1 MWFKRDLRL
10 HDNYALARA
19 LQSGLPVIPLYVF
32 DKDVLKGEDVDVRH
46 TRFIYESLT
55 DINNQLSLFQKR
67 VHFCYGKSIDVFK
80 WIMAKYTVAAVYSH
94 QETGNAITFTRDREM
109 AKLFHGEQLSWIEEK
124 QLPIKRRLKN
134 RAGWVAEFDR
144 FMADAQL
151 IIGEERWK
159 DLHNDEELDR
169 EFAVPEALEEEL
181 EKPNAAF
188 QPGGESNGWRYFESF
203 LRKRSKNYSRHL
215 SKPGLSR
222 QSCSRLSPYIAYG
235 CLSVRMVYQYTEQH
249 IIDNPATKF
258 ALGNFLTRLRWQSHF
273 IQKFEQECAMEN
285 RPVNRAYVYDE
296 SARNED
302 WITAWKTG
310 HTGYPLVDACMRCVA
325 ATGWINFRM
334 RAMVVSFFVHNLNQH
349 WKVAALH
356 LAKQFLDYEPGIHYP
371 QIQMQA
377 AITGTHTLR
386 MYNVVK
392 QSFDQDANGEF
403 IRKWVPELAALPA
416 PLIHEPWTLT
426 AAEEAEYNFIPG
438 NTYPLPLV
446 NHETSL
452 REAKQ
457 RLSKIRASDTYKKEA
472 RRITKKLSN
481 PVTETGEE
489 GEEKTSH
496 TKPIQ
501 HDLFSQ

>member
-19 LQSGLPVIPLYVF
+19 LQSEIAVLPIYIIDPDLIEA
-32 DKDVLKGEDVDVRH
+32 EDADIRH
-46 TRFIYESLT
+46 HRFIYESIA
-55 DINNQLSLFQKR
+55 DINRQLEKYQKR
-67 VHFCYGKSIDVFK
+67 VYFCCGKTANVFG
-80 WIMAKYTVAAVYSH
+80 WILKRYNVVAVYSH
-94 QETGNAITFTRDREM
+94 QETGNALSFARDREIT
-109 AKLFHGEQLSWIEEK
+109 KLFHGEQLPWIEER
-124 QLPIKRRLKN
+124 QLPITRKLKN
-134 RAGWVAEFDR
+134 RNGWIEAFDT

-151 IIGEERWK
+151 IIGEGRWK
-159 DLHNDEELDR
+159 DIIVDEEI
-169 EFAVPEALEEEL
+169 EETFAIPDEL
-181 EKPNAAF
+181 IRQLKSINPMF
-188 QPGGESNGWRYFESF
+188 QPGGESYGWRYFESF
-203 LRKRSKNYSRHL
+203 LRTRSRNYSRHL

-235 CLSVRMVYQYTEQH
+235 CLSVRMVYQYTQQH
-249 IIDNPATKF
+249 IIDNPTTKF

-273 IQKFEQECAMEN
+273 IQKFEQECEMEN
-285 RPVNRAYVYDE
+285 RPVNRAYVYDDV
-296 SARNED
+296 ARNEA
-302 WITAWKTG
+302 WITAWQNG
-310 HTGYPLVDACMRCVA
+310 QTGYPLVDACMRCVC

-349 WKVAALH
+349 WKDAAIF
-356 LAKQFLDYEPGIHYP
+356 LARQFLDYEPGIHYP

-392 QSFDQDANGEF
+392 QSLEQDDDGAF

-416 PLIHEPWTLT
+416 QLIHEPWKLT
-426 AAEEAEYNFIPG
+426 EIEQKEYNFIPG

-446 NHETSL
+446 NHETTL

-457 RLSKIRASDTYKKEA
+457 RLTAIRAIVNYKNEA
-472 RRITKKLSN
+472 RRITRKLSN
-481 PVTETGEE
+481 PVEETGEE
-489 GEEKTSH
+489 HTQNQPH

-501 HDLFSQ
+501 SDLFSQ

>member
-10 HDNYALARA
+10 HDNSALARA
-19 LQSGLPVIPLYVF
+19 LQSGIAVLPIYIF
-32 DKDVLKGEDVDVRH
+32 DPNLIQSQDADIRH
-46 TRFIYESLT
+46 NRFIFESIA
-55 DINNQLSLFQKR
+55 DINKQLLPYQKQVYR
-67 VHFCYGKSIDVFK
+67 CYGKTDDVFN
-80 WIMAKYTVAAVYSH
+80 WIISRYNVAAVYSH
-94 QETGNAITFTRDREM
+94 QETGNAISYKRDREM
-109 AKLFHGEQLSWIEEK
+109 TKLFHGEQLPWIEER
-124 QLPIKRRLKN
+124 QLPITRKLKN
-134 RAGWVAEFDR
+134 RKGWIEAFDTY
-144 FMADAQL
+144 MADAQL

-159 DLHNDEELDR
+159 DLVVDNEIEDVFAIPGELLSQLSSADTQ
-169 EFAVPEALEEEL
+169 
-181 EKPNAAF
+181 F

-203 LRKRSKNYSRHL
+203 LRKRSKNYSRHI
-215 SKPGLSR
+215 SKPALSR

-235 CLSVRMVYQYTEQH
+235 CLSVRMVYQYTQQH

-258 ALGNFLTRLRWQSHF
+258 GLRNFLTRLRWQSHF

-285 RPVNRAYVYDE
+285 RPVNRAYKYDE
-296 SARNED
+296 AARNNE
-302 WITAWKTG
+302 WITAWQNG
-310 HTGYPLVDACMRCVA
+310 NTGYPLVDACMRCVK

-349 WKVAALH
+349 WKDAAIY
-356 LAKQFLDYEPGIHYP
+356 LARQFLDYEPGIHYP

-392 QSFDQDANGEF
+392 QSFDQDADGTF
-403 IRKWVPELAALPA
+403 IRKWVHELAALPA

-426 AAEEAEYNFIPG
+426 EIEQKEYNFIPG
-438 NTYPLPLV
+438 KTYPLPLV

-457 RLSKIRASDTYKKEA
+457 RLTAIRATDKYKSEA
-472 RRITKKLSN
+472 HRITRKLSN
-481 PVTETGEE
+481 PVTETEE
-489 GEEKTSH
+489 NSEQKPAEA
-496 TKPIQ
+496 KPIQ